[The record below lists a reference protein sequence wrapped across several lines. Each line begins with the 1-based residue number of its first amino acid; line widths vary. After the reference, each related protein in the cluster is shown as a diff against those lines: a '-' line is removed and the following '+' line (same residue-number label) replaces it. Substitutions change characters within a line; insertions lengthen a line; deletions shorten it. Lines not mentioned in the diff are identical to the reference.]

1 MGGGALVFDV
11 VIIGAGCAGKAALE
25 ALRGEG
31 CRVAVVDQR
40 KEVIEELEA
49 SDVLC
54 VFCGKAEIVGT
65 GYVEVTGKSG
75 LTRIRGNAIIVAAG
89 RNLEGLG
96 LEGLGVERAPE
107 GFIRVDDRCR
117 SRVPWLF
124 VAGDATGPPFTK
136 EKALEEGR
144 VAGLAALGR
153 PVRVSF

>member
-31 CRVAVVDQR
+31 CKVAIVEQHEEVV
-40 KEVIEELEA
+40 EGLEA
-49 SDVLC
+49 SDLVC
-54 VFCGKAEIVGT
+54 VFCGKAKIAGT
-65 GYVEVTGKSG
+65 GYVDVTGNHG
-75 LTRIRGNAIIVAAG
+75 HVRIRGNAVIVAAG
-89 RNLEGLG
+89 RKLEGLG
-96 LEGLGVERAPE
+96 LEGMGVERAPE